1 MRRKRKTETL
11 EGLCQFID
19 WRRKGLEVSL
29 SLSCLSCGLAGVR
42 DVIRRFVTSF
52 DDLDKGFFSFH
63 LSAREPKVWRAQDW
77 KLLRFAFSSKQGW
90 KISNSSKMC
99 TLKRSE
105 KKTIEIKK
113 KIIL

>member
-1 MRRKRKTETL
+1 
-11 EGLCQFID
+11 
-19 WRRKGLEVSL
+19 
-29 SLSCLSCGLAGVR
+29 LSCGLAGVR

-77 KLLRFAFSSKQGW
+77 KLRFAFSSKQDW

-105 KKTIEIKK
+105 KKNNRKLKKNHFIEHVKGYELLK
-113 KIIL
+113 